1 MSTDMVTDNSSGG
14 VPPSPLAGRDATL
27 VKCPNPACGRENPS
41 SKKFCGDCGSPLVRV
56 TPERRQLTVLF
67 CDLVD
72 STALARRL
80 DPEDLRELIRSYHA
94 ACAGAIEPYAGRIA
108 QYLGDGVLVYFGY
121 PNAHEDDAARAVR
134 AGLAILDAIQEL
146 NTGQRAQHLQVRV
159 GIHTGQVV
167 TDRIGAGGRQ
177 EELALGETP
186 NVASRIQEKAEPG
199 TVYLSA
205 ATHHLVVGLF
215 ESVDQGDY
223 QFKGL
228 ATPVRLYRAFAASA
242 ASDRFDAAVQTGLT
256 PLVGRQEELALLR
269 ARWDQAKEVQG
280 NVAFLSGE
288 PGIGKSRLVREL
300 REQIVDDG
308 GVVVVFRCS
317 AYYQTS
323 ALHPVIDYLN
333 QWLGIASGDSIDTKL
348 MKLRG
353 VLNHYPVPQADAEP
367 LLAALLSWP
376 HPDQGILVA
385 LSPQRQ
391 RQRIQEILI
400 ALLVE
405 IANRQPVFCVWEDL
419 HWSDPSTIELL
430 SLFLDQIQ
438 TGRIF
443 ALCVFRP
450 EFVPPWGSRSSHT
463 HLTVSRLT
471 QRQAEQLVKNVT
483 RGLVLPQEVIVQ
495 VVAKTDGVPLFVEEL
510 TKSLAESEAL
520 TTVDG
525 HYQLTTSLANLAI
538 PSTLSD
544 SLTARLDRLGS
555 AKEVAQLGSAIGRE
569 FSFDLLRAISRL
581 DESALKAALADLI
594 TAELIYQRGRPSG
607 ASYLFKHSL
616 IQDTAY
622 NLLLKSTRQQLHTDI
637 AQVIEREFPETVASQ
652 PELLAHHFTKAGMP
666 AQAVTWWQRA
676 GQRALERSSNTEAI
690 HHLRAGLAILSEWP
704 DAPTRDPMELMLQA
718 TLGAALMATRGY
730 AAPEVE
736 AVYKR
741 VSVLCEQIG
750 ETVRPYPALW
760 GLWAYYFTTAN
771 LRESRLLGERFV
783 ASAQTQDEA
792 VPTVVSHACLG
803 YTLFWLGDFP
813 AALEQ
818 LSEGCARYEPDQ
830 HLSHISMYGLDC
842 GTASAALMACSQW
855 MLGYPDQARAS
866 MKIAL
871 EAAEKNAHPISLAL
885 VLFYSAVLYQSLG
898 DREETAKWAARIE
911 ALSLEQGFPYWLALG
926 TILRVWAGTQ
936 SAYAESMAAMEQ
948 GFQLRNDIGAHL
960 VKPYCMAL
968 LAEVHVRKGQS
979 ARALEV
985 IGEALSLVG
994 TTAERHWEAELY
1006 RLQGVVASQANTSN
1020 LLDTG
1025 CDAEQ
1030 SILKALEV
1038 AVLLSARSLE
1048 LRAAIDYARL
1058 LLGQGRKLEA
1068 RRRLEEVYL
1077 WFTEGFD
1084 TTDLCTAK
1092 ALLEELS

>member
-1 MSTDMVTDNSSGG
+1 MTDASNGG
-14 VPPSPLAGRDATL
+14 TPLFALAGHDVTL
-27 VKCPNPACGRENPS
+27 VKCPNPGCGSENPS
-41 SKKFCGDCGSPLVRV
+41 SKKFCGDCGGRLVRV

-67 CDLVD
+67 CDLVG
-72 STALARRL
+72 STALARRF
-80 DPEDLRELIRSYHA
+80 DPEDLRELIGSYHA
-94 ACAGAIEPYAGRIA
+94 ACASAIEPYAGHIA

-134 AGLAILDAIQEL
+134 AGLAILDAIQAL
-146 NTGQRAQHLQVRV
+146 NTSQRAQHFQVRV

-177 EELALGETP
+177 EELALGDTP

-215 ESVDQGDY
+215 ESVDQGNY

-228 ATPVRLYRAFAASA
+228 ATPVRLYRAFAASG
-242 ASDRFDAAVQTGLT
+242 ASDRFDVAAQTGLT

-269 ARWDQAKEVQG
+269 ARWDQAKEGQG
-280 NVAFLSGE
+280 NVVLLGGE

-300 REQIVDDG
+300 RAQIVDDG
-308 GVVVVFRCS
+308 GAVVAFRCS

-323 ALHPVIDYLN
+323 ALHPLIDYLN
-333 QWLGIASGDSIDTKL
+333 QWLGIERGDSIETKV
-348 MKLRG
+348 MKLHSMLTR
-353 VLNHYPVPQADAEP
+353 YPVPQADAEP

-376 HPDQGILVA
+376 HPDQGILVV
-385 LSPQRQ
+385 LSPQLQ

-400 ALLVE
+400 ALLLELVS
-405 IANRQPVFCVWEDL
+405 RQPVFCVWEDL
-419 HWSDPSTIELL
+419 HWADPSTIELL
-430 SLFLDQIQ
+430 GLFLDQIP
-438 TGRIF
+438 TARML

-450 EFVPPWGSRSSHT
+450 EFVAPWGSRSYLT
-463 HLTVSRLT
+463 HLAVSRLT
-471 QRQAEQLVKNVT
+471 QKQVEQLVGNVT
-483 RGLVLPQEVIVQ
+483 RGIALPQEVIVQ

-510 TKSLAESEAL
+510 TKSLVESDAL
-520 TTVDG
+520 TTVEG
-525 HYQLTTSLANLAI
+525 RYELTASLTLAI

-544 SLTARLDRLGS
+544 SLTARLDRLGP
-555 AKEVAQLGSAIGRE
+555 AKEVAQLGSTIGRE

-581 DESALKAALADLI
+581 DESALKAALDDLVV
-594 TAELIYQRGRPSG
+594 AELIYQRGRPSG
-607 ASYLFKHSL
+607 TSYLFKHSL

-652 PELLAHHFTKAGMP
+652 PELLAHHHTEAGMP

-676 GQRALERSSNTEAI
+676 GQRALERSANKEAI
-690 HHLRAGLAILSEWP
+690 HHLQAGLAILSAWP

-741 VSVLCEQIG
+741 VSALCEQIG

-783 ASAQTQDEA
+783 ASAQAQDEA
-792 VPTVVSHACLG
+792 VPKVVSHACLG
-803 YTLFWLGDFP
+803 YTLFWLGEFP

-818 LSEGCARYEPDQ
+818 LGEGWARYEPGQ

-842 GTASAALMACSQW
+842 GTASAALRACSQW

-866 MKIAL
+866 MKMAL
-871 EAAEKNAHPISLAL
+871 ETAEKNAHPISLAL

-898 DREETAKWAARIE
+898 DREATAKWAVRIE

-926 TILRVWAGTQ
+926 SILRVWAGTQ
-936 SAYAESMAAMEQ
+936 GAYDESMAQMQQ

-968 LAEVHVRKGQS
+968 LAEVHVRNGQS

-1020 LLDTG
+1020 LLDVG
-1025 CDAEQ
+1025 RDAEQ

-1038 AVLLSARSLE
+1038 AVSLSARSLE

-1068 RRRLEEVYL
+1068 RRRLEAVYL